1 MQKNL
6 KGADGIRAI
15 ACLMVIFHHIFKR
28 LYDGGQALPINE
40 IQFFSKTF
48 SAGVSAF
55 FVLSGFL
62 LSYPFWNAYLDDK
75 KLPSLRLY
83 ALKRAARIVPGYYV
97 SLTFCF
103 LMSLLLLP
111 DAINSFGRYLSGLTF
126 TSAFSWKTLFP
137 SEFNGPLWSVGFE
150 VICYFLLP
158 FAMIGL
164 FSISKKRHAF
174 KGIFYWIGILSI
186 ILIINQFIQLF
197 GQTDSVN
204 KGWDFGLIG
213 GAKVWWPNYNP
224 IGFFAQYTFGV
235 LAAVF
240 TILISKSKFNFSSVW
255 FDFAAITTLSLLI
268 ILLWKMRHESPFA
281 FSFQSQ
287 PFYFPLFPI
296 GISILLCVLP
306 HSKFMG
312 DLFDNNFLK
321 FTALLSFGLYI
332 WHNVVLEFIKQFWYP
347 QYYHGGMKDLVSWFM
362 ISTLAII
369 FSYLIAGLSWKFI
382 EKPIVTWAS
391 KKAEIIKAKYLRS
404 RYFDS
409 VHQKFPAQIKSS
421 EQKSIGR

>member
-1 MQKNL
+1 MRRNL
-6 KGADGIRAI
+6 KGIDGIRAI
-15 ACLMVIFHHIFKR
+15 ACLMVIFHHVFKR
-28 LYDGGQALPINE
+28 LYDSGQTFPINE
-40 IQFFSKTF
+40 MQFFSKTF
-48 SAGVSAF
+48 SSGVSAF

-62 LSYPFWNAYLDDK
+62 LSYPFWNSYLENK

-83 ALKRAARIVPGYYV
+83 ALKRAARIIPGYYI

-111 DAINSFGRYLSGLTF
+111 GATNPFGRYLSGLTF
-126 TSAFSWKTLFP
+126 TSALSWKTLFP

-158 FAMIGL
+158 FAMVGL
-164 FSISKKRHAF
+164 FRLSKNRHAF
-174 KGIFYWIGILSI
+174 KGVFYWIGILLFV
-186 ILIINQFIQLF
+186 LIVNQFIQLF

-204 KGWDFGLIG
+204 KSWDFGLLG

-224 IGFFAQYTFGV
+224 IGFFGHYALGV

-240 TILISKSKFNFSSVW
+240 TILISKSKFNFSSIC
-255 FDFAAITTLSLLI
+255 FDFAAITTLSLLFI
-268 ILLWKMRHESPFA
+268 FLWNVRHESPFA
-281 FSFQSQ
+281 LSFQSQ

-296 GISILLCVLP
+296 GIGVLLCVLP

-312 DLFDNNFLK
+312 DLFDNSFLK

-332 WHNVVLEFIKQFWYP
+332 WHNVVLEFIKIFCYP
-347 QYYHGGMKDLVSWFM
+347 QYYHGGMKDLVSWFI

-382 EKPIVTWAS
+382 EKPILNWAS
-391 KKAEIIKAKYLRS
+391 KKAEMIKAKYLHS
-404 RYFDS
+404 KYYDP
-409 VHQKFPAQIKSS
+409 VPQKFATQIKSS
-421 EQKSIGR
+421 EQKIF